1 MRKIILFLVCILVF
15 SAAAPASADIAP
27 PAEPP
32 GANPIPGNASTNVR
46 MVEET
51 VRIDVQSQTRENTLG
66 QAQVNAEFI
75 MRNPG
80 TSDESMAVRFPLGI
94 PNGWGDIAFIENIDV
109 MIEGKSVPTRRI
121 NGADPAGSDEQV
133 PWAEFDVVFP
143 AGSDTRVTVAYSL
156 EAAGETPYIWFNYIF
171 SSGAGWKDTI
181 GKADLI
187 VSFPYEVNELF
198 LLYCIDNLYNCTIP
212 GGVIKENQITWTYT
226 DFEPEAE
233 DNFMIAFVAPSVWQ
247 QVLSEQE
254 RVAAN
259 PNDGEAWGRLGK
271 LYKSLIF
278 SPHGWRGFRNY
289 YYKADPGVEQLF
301 QLSDKA
307 YSQALNLLPKDAQ
320 WHAGYA
326 ELLGY
331 YTEFAGY
338 EGVDTLALKIKA
350 LQELHVA
357 LELAPQDEKVREIA
371 YGLTWPLDQGLVEN
385 GENFDF
391 PWLTATPVPTAVI
404 TQPATPSTLP
414 TSTVTVVPTQPMEI
428 VTTTPMPPVVDP
440 TAVPAA
446 ETKKPPI
453 CASAFLFP
461 FLMLLGVKLGHN
473 RSRKPNP

>member
-1 MRKIILFLVCILVF
+1 MRKIVLLLMVIMVLGSFAQV
-15 SAAAPASADIAP
+15 SADIAP

-32 GANPIPGNASTNVR
+32 GANPIPGNTSTNVR

-51 VRIDVQSQTRENTLG
+51 VRIDVQPQTRENTLG
-66 QAQVNAEFI
+66 QARVNAEFI
-75 MRNPG
+75 MRNLG
-80 TSDESMAVRFPLGI
+80 TSDEKMAVRFPLGI
-94 PNGWGDIAFIENIDV
+94 PNGWGDIAIIEKIDV
-109 MIEGKSVPTRRI
+109 SIEGKSAPTRRI
-121 NGADPAGSDEQV
+121 NGEDPAGSAEEV
-133 PWAEFDVVFP
+133 PWAEFDAVFP
-143 AGSDTRVTVAYSL
+143 AGNDTRVTVAYTL
-156 EAAGETPYIWFNYIF
+156 EGAGETPYIWFNYIF

-212 GGVIKENQITWTYT
+212 GGVIKGNQITWTYT

-247 QVLSEQE
+247 QVLLEQE

-301 QLSDKA
+301 QLSDEA
-307 YSQALNLLPKDAQ
+307 YGKSVSLLPEDAQ
-320 WHAGYA
+320 WRAGYA

-331 YTEFAGY
+331 YAEFAGY

-350 LQELHVA
+350 LQELHIA

-371 YGLTWPLDQGLVEN
+371 YGLTWPLDPGLVEN
-385 GENFDF
+385 GDKFDF
-391 PWLTATPVPTAVI
+391 PWLTATPVPTPVI
-404 TQPATPSTLP
+404 QQPATPSVQSTP
-414 TSTVTVVPTQPMEI
+414 TVITNPTQRVE
-428 VTTTPMPPVVDP
+428 TTTTSVPPEVDP
-440 TAVPAA
+440 TVIPAA
-446 ETKKPPI
+446 EIKKPPL
-453 CASAFLFP
+453 CASAILFP
-461 FLMLLGVKLGHN
+461 FLMLLGIKMGHN